1 METTKIIIDM
11 KTKNVIKCTPE
22 QLLPVLIGLL
32 DENIKELMFQ
42 CYYLALEDE
51 LVDLKPFLSKT
62 EVNWDT
68 ITLLDNLNAEP
79 NMIAIEC
86 LDRVGRTRDKLINLY
101 PGSAEHAFE
110 NKEIVELHKS
120 IHYKLGY
127 YSEPGEDYAT
137 CLENLKSYMFSL
149 LNLLHRYAELVQ
161 YGEVDVSDDLQE
173 DYSYGSEDFNLMNE
187 HQNDMQVISWL
198 ADLYH
203 DVHLYVMDIFQFE

>member
-1 METTKIIIDM
+1 MEITKTMIDM

-22 QLLPVLIGLL
+22 QQLPVLVGLL

-42 CYYLALEDE
+42 CYYVALEDE
-51 LVDLKPFLSKT
+51 LIDLKPFLSKN

-68 ITLLDNLNAEP
+68 IVLLDNLKAEP
-79 NMIAIEC
+79 NIIAIEC
-86 LDRVGRTRDKLINLY
+86 LYRFGRTRDKLINLY
-101 PGSAEHAFE
+101 PGTAELAFE
-110 NKEIVELHKS
+110 NKEIIELRKS
-120 IHYKLGY
+120 IHYKLAY
-127 YSEPGEDYAT
+127 CSEPGENYAI

-161 YGEVDVSDDLQE
+161 YGEIDISDDLDE

-187 HQNDMQVISWL
+187 HQNDLQVISWL

-203 DVHLYVMDIFQFE
+203 DVHLYVMDIFQFD

>member
-1 METTKIIIDM
+1 MEITKTMIDM

-22 QLLPVLIGLL
+22 QQLPVLVGLL

-51 LVDLKPFLSKT
+51 LIDLKPFLSKN

-68 ITLLDNLNAEP
+68 IVLLDNLKAEP
-79 NMIAIEC
+79 NIIAIEC
-86 LDRVGRTRDKLINLY
+86 LYRFGRTRDKLINLY
-101 PGSAEHAFE
+101 PGIAELAFE
-110 NKEIVELHKS
+110 NKEIIELRKS
-120 IHYKLGY
+120 IHYKLAY
-127 YSEPGEDYAT
+127 CSEPGENYAS

-161 YGEVDVSDDLQE
+161 NGEVDISDDLDE
-173 DYSYGSEDFNLMNE
+173 DYSYGSEVFNLMNE
-187 HQNDMQVISWL
+187 HQNDLQVISWL

-203 DVHLYVMDIFQFE
+203 DVHLHVMDIFQFE